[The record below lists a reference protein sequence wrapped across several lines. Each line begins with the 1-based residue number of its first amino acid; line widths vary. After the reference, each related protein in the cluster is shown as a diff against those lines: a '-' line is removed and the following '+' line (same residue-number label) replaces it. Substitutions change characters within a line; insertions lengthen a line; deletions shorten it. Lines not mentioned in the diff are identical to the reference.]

1 MEIERFIYFVECFN
15 VKMCIYIYDVCV
27 CSRKGGH
34 RQDTT
39 PSMSSKL
46 TNEEPPA
53 KKLRSGDVTNR
64 SGCDA
69 PSGKQ
74 RSMEDLIDLIS
85 SRDCSFPDSASV
97 APPALNLLAGG
108 SSVASQD
115 DIRKGIDGRA
125 RRDDS
130 DDLCSDSDEFSE
142 YDNSSDEEAERS
154 EVEENFWRDMPHEE
168 TNEEEEQEKEQER
181 GPSSAN
187 FQCKW
192 RALKQSVEL
201 YRVRDAL
208 VICTPVQLSHPCI
221 ISF

>member
-69 PSGKQ
+69 LSGKKQ
-74 RSMEDLIDLIS
+74 SIEDLIDLIS

-97 APPALNLLAGG
+97 ASPALNLLAGG
-108 SSVASQD
+108 SYVASQD
-115 DIRKGIDGRA
+115 DIQKVIDEIA
-125 RRDDS
+125 RRSDS
-130 DDLCSDSDEFSE
+130 DDFSSDSDDFSE
-142 YDNSSDEEAERS
+142 YYNSGDEEAERS

-181 GPSSAN
+181 GPSSSN

-192 RALKQSVEL
+192 RALKLSVDF
-201 YRVRDAL
+201 YRVSDTL
-208 VICTPVQLSHPCI
+208 
-221 ISF
+221 